1 MTEDAKIVTKG
12 EKRKERKIEHE
23 IMWIVGFAVVLVLI
37 FLSTQQVVK
46 WNTQFDYEG
55 LHFTKTKIGKIPL
68 YHYYYNFIDNQG
80 KSIRYNMY
88 LRTDPRENEISVEG
102 RPILMTTR
110 LAYVALDLNSNLEE
124 CSDSNLAVGDFA
136 LFLQQNQFSVKSG
149 ITNESLAE
157 ELDKDYVT
165 CELKDSVEVFEITR
179 GEETRIESQDLCT
192 KIIVGPDCEI
202 LNAIEKLKVSIV
214 SDARSRAQGLI
225 G

>member
-1 MTEDAKIVTKG
+1 MTEDTKIETKG
-12 EKRKERKIEHE
+12 EKKKERKIEHE

-37 FLSTQQVVK
+37 FLGTQQIVK

-68 YHYYYNFIDNQG
+68 YHYYYNFVDSQENT
-80 KSIRYNMY
+80 IRYNMY
-88 LRTDPRENEISVEG
+88 LRTDPRKNDIPID
-102 RPILMTTR
+102 RPVLMTTK
-110 LAYVALDLNSNLEE
+110 LAYVALDLTSDLEG

-136 LFLQQNQFSVKSG
+136 LFLQQNQFAVKSG
-149 ITNESLAE
+149 ITNESLAD
-157 ELDKDYVT
+157 ELGKDYVT
-165 CELKDSVEVFEITR
+165 CELKDTVEVFEITR
-179 GEETRIESQDLCT
+179 GEETRIESEGLCT